1 MDDREVVMDGKDRIL
16 FDGMNLEYDSNEGVS
31 VKKHSKNDFEYEKKS
46 VAIFALGNMAERAL
60 ELKDVLKGENIRTTI
75 VGVRCLSPID
85 SETLDAISRNH
96 RYIVTM
102 EDGVVEGGYGES
114 IASHIINN
122 DVDNKILNIGWPK
135 AFIEHGDTDK
145 VMARYGM
152 GENEIVERIV
162 KFIEKN

>member
-1 MDDREVVMDGKDRIL
+1 M
-16 FDGMNLEYDSNEGVS
+16 
-31 VKKHSKNDFEYEKKS
+31 
-46 VAIFALGNMAERAL
+46 
-60 ELKDVLKGENIRTTI
+60 
-75 VGVRCLSPID
+75 SPIE

-102 EDGVVEGGYGES
+102 EDGVVKGGYGES